1 MKENVIAESL
11 QQVDFS
17 GLNLAV
23 VTVYEKPSDF
33 PDAFV
38 ARVWDGKGPKPTN
51 TMIKRNTIQ
60 EIRKDIMAAGFETV
74 FQRAE
79 GDEPQIV
86 ETWM

>member
-1 MKENVIAESL
+1 MKENVIVESL

-17 GLNLAV
+17 ELDLPL
-23 VTVYEKPSDF
+23 VTVYKKPLDF

-60 EIRKDIMAAGFETV
+60 EIREDIMAAGFETV

-79 GDEPQIV
+79 DDEPHIV

>member
-1 MKENVIAESL
+1 MKENVIVESL

-17 GLNLAV
+17 ELDLPL
-23 VTVYEKPSDF
+23 VTIYEKPLDF

-60 EIRKDIMAAGFETV
+60 EIREDIMAAGFETV
-74 FQRAE
+74 FPRAE
-79 GDEPQIV
+79 GDELHIV